1 MVIINK
7 EKKEKNVKRF
17 KRILKE
23 LGIYNLYIRER
34 RKQYPGVEV
43 FSVAGRYSSLSSI
56 IDYSFTWADT
66 KNPELWP
73 ELTYAIEREYSQNID
88 YFSNLGNGALDK
100 LKKYLENNKSLLL

>member
-1 MVIINK
+1 MVVNK
-7 EKKEKNVKRF
+7 ERNIKRF

-34 RKQYPGVEV
+34 RKQYPDVKV

-66 KNPELWP
+66 KNPDLWP
-73 ELTYAIEREYSQNID
+73 ELTYAIDREFSQSID

-100 LKKYLENNKSLLL
+100 LKKHLENNKSLLL

>member
-1 MVIINK
+1 MGKENK
-7 EKKEKNVKRF
+7 EKNIKRF

-23 LGIYNLYIRER
+23 LGIYTAYIRER
-34 RKQYPGVEV
+34 KKYAPDGGV

-100 LKKYLENNKSLLL
+100 LKKYLENNKNLLL